1 MNETKTIK
9 RMNLPMNKKERQI
22 EGAKIWIDFYRQN
35 PYRFVKDYLGIE
47 LKPFQ
52 IVMFNEIDK
61 TSISNIVCTRG
72 LGKSFIIALYCV
84 VRAILY
90 PGKLMLG

>member
-1 MNETKTIK
+1 MNETKVIK
-9 RMNLPMNKKERQI
+9 RINLPMNKKERQI
-22 EGAKIWIDFYRQN
+22 EGAKIWVDFYRQN

-72 LGKSFIIALYCV
+72 KTLPYYIEIYN
-84 VRAILY
+84 
-90 PGKLMLG
+90 